1 VLDEDSGQ
9 VVVPE
14 TGEQLSGLNGCFDGA
29 IEGHC
34 ATREV
39 LPLDVDE
46 QQSGFHWSGCKC
58 TTWTY

>member
-1 VLDEDSGQ
+1 MLDEDSGQ

-14 TGEQLSGLNGCFDGA
+14 MGEQFLRLTGRLNGSL
-29 IEGHC
+29 ERHC

-46 QQSGFHWSGCKC
+46 QQSGFHWSGCEC
-58 TTWTY
+58 TT